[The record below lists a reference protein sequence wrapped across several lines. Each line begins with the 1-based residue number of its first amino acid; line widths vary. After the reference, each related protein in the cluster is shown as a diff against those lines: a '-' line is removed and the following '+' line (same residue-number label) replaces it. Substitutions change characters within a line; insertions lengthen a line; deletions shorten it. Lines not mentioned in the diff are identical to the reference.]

1 MRGLLVLG
9 TMALLLAGCSQ
20 PAPQGQGVGFSNYD
34 SYQRDAALTGAPA
47 SGFSGA
53 GPVTTSPYGMAV
65 PTSAAPVPTGGI
77 PSSALS
83 AAGIGIAP
91 VASGPIGGPLPG
103 IAAPA
108 PFPGMSSAVP
118 APGGFTNATPLP
130 GPSAPGGLV
139 SVASSNVAG
148 DVNTMRSTGIEA
160 SPSNAAPTLV
170 GAMPVAN
177 PSVPGSNGGI
187 SDEQDF
193 NAVSSRESIESDA
206 ARRAQQAAQYQ
217 VVQPQALPA
226 PPVTTGPNIVE
237 YALNAPNSVGQPWYS
252 RFILFASEGKHQ
264 RNCGQ
269 YRTADEAQRDFL
281 ARGGPDRDSLSLDPD
296 GDGFACAWDPAPFR
310 AAVGRG

>member
-1 MRGLLVLG
+1 MEGYMRGLLLLG
-9 TMALLLAGCSQ
+9 TIGLLLAGCSQ
-20 PAPQGQGVGFSNYD
+20 PAPQGSGVGFGDYSNY
-34 SYQRDAALTGAPA
+34 QREAALTGAPA
-47 SGFSGA
+47 SGFA
-53 GPVTTSPYGMAV
+53 VGPVTTSPYGMAV
-65 PTSAAPVPTGGI
+65 PASAAAVPAGGI
-77 PSSALS
+77 SSSALS
-83 AAGIGIAP
+83 AAGIGVAP
-91 VASGPIGGPLPG
+91 VSSGSIGAPLPG
-103 IAAPA
+103 VSSAA
-108 PFPGMSSAVP
+108 PFPGVS
-118 APGGFTNATPLP
+118 APGGFTSSVPLP
-130 GPSAPGGLV
+130 GVAAPGGLV

-148 DVNTMRSTGIEA
+148 DVNVMRSTGIEA

-170 GAMPVAN
+170 GTIPVAN

-226 PPVTTGPNIVE
+226 HPADTGPNIVE
-237 YALNAPNSVGQPWYS
+237 YALSAPNSVGQAWYS

-264 RNCGQ
+264 RNCAK
-269 YRTADEAQRDFL
+269 YRTSDEAQRDFL

>member
-20 PAPQGQGVGFSNYD
+20 PAPQGQGVGFGEYS

-65 PTSAAPVPTGGI
+65 PASAAPVPAGGI

-83 AAGIGIAP
+83 AAGIGVAP
-91 VASGPIGGPLPG
+91 VASGPIGAPLPG
-103 IAAPA
+103 V
-108 PFPGMSSAVP
+108 SAMAP
-118 APGGFTNATPLP
+118 APGGFTSAAPLP
-130 GPSAPGGLV
+130 GVSSPASGGLV

-148 DVNTMRSTGIEA
+148 DVNVMRSTGLEA

-170 GAMPVAN
+170 GAMPLAN

-187 SDEQDF
+187 SDEQSF
-193 NAVSSRESIESDA
+193 EAVSSRESIESDA

-217 VVQPQALPA
+217 VVQPQALPEHPA
-226 PPVTTGPNIVE
+226 DTGPNIVE
-237 YALNAPNSVGQPWYS
+237 YALAAPNSVGQAWYS
-252 RFILFASEGKHQ
+252 RFMFSGEGRQQ
-264 RNCGQ
+264 RNCGK

-281 ARGGPDRDSLSLDPD
+281 ARGGPNRDALGLDSD